1 MAQSVSV
8 SVRGVRGRCD
18 PRTIRRRA
26 TQLLTLVGRPEA
38 ELSVVLCDD
47 DFIAGL
53 NQAYRAKSGATDVLS
68 FAMAEGEDGDFA
80 GETLGDVVISID
92 TAARQALELGHSL
105 LDEVTS
111 LLVHGVLHLLG
122 YDHIKPEDSR
132 KMFAQARELEKKMRT
147 RTETARKNYAPG
159 SQ

>member
-1 MAQSVSV
+1 
-8 SVRGVRGRCD
+8 
-18 PRTIRRRA
+18 
-26 TQLLTLVGRPEA
+26 LVGRPEA